1 MSAVATEPRQKL
13 APEPVARRPK
23 RRWTRF
29 LLPTYV
35 AAFILYLSFPI
46 FVIILF
52 SFNQTRGGFG
62 TSPRVKTTWIGFTTE
77 WYGRLFELP
86 DLTAAL
92 RHSVTIGLLSALAAT
107 ALGTL
112 LGLALARYRFRGR
125 SGADFMIFLSI
136 SAPEIVLGVA
146 LASFFVALGV
156 SRGLSTLFLAHT
168 LFSVAFVTVTVRAR
182 AAGLDRS
189 LESAA
194 MDLGA
199 NPVTTFFKIT
209 LPLLFPGILAGFLLA
224 FALSMDDFVISQ
236 FTQGPATMFPTW
248 VFSATKVGIPPHV
261 FAFAT
266 IIFVT
271 GATVAMLLA
280 LGSRRRT

>member
-1 MSAVATEPRQKL
+1 MHRSRK
-13 APEPVARRPK
+13 
-23 RRWTRF
+23 RWTRF
-29 LLPTYV
+29 VLPTYV
-35 AAFILYLSFPI
+35 TAFILYLCFPI
-46 FVIILF
+46 FIIILF

-62 TSPRVKTTWIGFTTE
+62 TSPRVKTTWIGFTTQ

-92 RHSVTIGLLSALAAT
+92 RHSVTIAFVSALAAAT
-107 ALGTL
+107 LGTL

-125 SGADFMIFLSI
+125 SGADFVIFLSI
-136 SAPEIVLGVA
+136 SAPEVVLGAA
-146 LASFFVALGV
+146 LASFFVALGL
-156 SRGLSTLFLAHT
+156 SRGLFTLFLSHT
-168 LFSVAFVTVTVRAR
+168 MFSIAFVAVTVRAR

-189 LESAA
+189 LEAAA

-199 NPVTTFFKIT
+199 DPVTTFVKVT

-248 VFSATKVGIPPHV
+248 VFGATRVGIPPHV
-261 FAFAT
+261 FVFAT
-266 IIFVT
+266 IIFMT
-271 GATVAMLLA
+271 GATVAMVLA
-280 LGSRRRT
+280 LVQKRRA